1 MKLVTK
7 MRKFV
12 NKMEKV
18 ESMSERQLVQMLFRA
33 QEMMNE
39 YIATE
44 ERKEIAYASLK
55 QATKYKSNKTSNV
68 SQETSTN
75 IMDEVMDEVAVTI
88 EFNTTQEEEQILDNG
103 GYITMN
109 EDVLSRLNFPGFNVS
124 HEILNNTQHNAQHST
139 QQETIINTQTKLV
152 ITKENEEKGLLIGAY
167 HKDGAVTYF
176 SSSNSFDNPV
186 VFGNP
191 ALTKEIKDSIVSQKP
206 NFYQPVT
213 KNFKSIALFG
223 KVDNKQAMVYLA
235 DAKRLVFEGY
245 IGDMIFSTTKE
256 YLDADYNPLVTRADI
271 FINNGGKHNH
281 VTENMCTKALKKFI
295 VSLIEQYMVSPKFNK
310 AKNDIEYFNRLRKA
324 KAQTKT
330 IIEPTIM
337 PESYV
342 PSFGSSGSFGSSM
355 TTITTSYNDSY
366 VCNFGG
372 VSQQQP
378 IIVGGD
384 DYEPEF

>member
-1 MKLVTK
+1 M
-7 MRKFV
+7 
-12 NKMEKV
+12 
-18 ESMSERQLVQMLFRA
+18 
-33 QEMMNE
+33 
-39 YIATE
+39 
-44 ERKEIAYASLK
+44 
-55 QATKYKSNKTSNV
+55 
-68 SQETSTN
+68 
-75 IMDEVMDEVAVTI
+75 
-88 EFNTTQEEEQILDNG
+88 
-103 GYITMN
+103 
-109 EDVLSRLNFPGFNVS
+109 
-124 HEILNNTQHNAQHST
+124 
-139 QQETIINTQTKLV
+139 
-152 ITKENEEKGLLIGAY
+152 
-167 HKDGAVTYF
+167 
-176 SSSNSFDNPV
+176 
-186 VFGNP
+186 FGNP

-342 PSFGSSGSFGSSM
+342 PSFGASGSFGSSM

>member
-18 ESMSERQLVQMLFRA
+18 ENMSERELVQMLFRA
-33 QEMMNE
+33 QEMISE
-39 YIATE
+39 YIAIE

-55 QATKYKSNKTSNV
+55 QATKYKSNKAVKPNKTPNV

-75 IMDEVMDEVAVTI
+75 IMDEVAVTI
-88 EFNTTQEEEQILDNG
+88 EFNATETEEQILDNG
-103 GYITMN
+103 GYINMN

-124 HEILNNTQHNAQHST
+124 HEILNNTQHNT

-152 ITKENEEKGLLIGAY
+152 ITKENEEKGLLVGVY

-191 ALTKEIKDSIVSQKP
+191 SLTKEVKDNIVNQKP

-256 YLDADYNPLVTRADI
+256 YLDADYNPLVTRADV

-281 VTENMCTKALKKFI
+281 VTENMCTKNLKEFI
-295 VSLIEQYMVSPKFNK
+295 ISLIEQYMISPKFNK

-330 IIEPTIM
+330 FVEPTIV

-342 PSFGSSGSFGSSM
+342 PSFGASMGTSM

-378 IIVGGD
+378 IVIGGD